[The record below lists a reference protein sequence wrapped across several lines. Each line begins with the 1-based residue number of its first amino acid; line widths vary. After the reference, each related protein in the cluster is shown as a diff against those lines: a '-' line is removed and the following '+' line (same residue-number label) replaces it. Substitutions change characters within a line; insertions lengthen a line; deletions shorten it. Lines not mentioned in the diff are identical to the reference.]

1 MLLFFHI
8 TIIWTLKYW
17 GEIMEDSKIIKLIL
31 TKESDGLNLLIEK
44 YGRLIYSKIL
54 KTLGEIGKDEVDQVF
69 NDVLMTFWQNID
81 CYDASKGS
89 LANYLMALSKY
100 KSIDFIRKNTRHVDN
115 QMELK
120 EEILNVADEE
130 DFSEEL
136 IKDNESFFKM
146 ISVLKEDTQRLF
158 VLRYLMEKPIEEI
171 AVDLNM
177 TSSNVYT
184 KLSRGRDKIKKLLGG
199 NKNGR

>member
-100 KSIDFIRKNTRHVDN
+100 KSIDFIRKNTRHIDN

>member
-1 MLLFFHI
+1 
-8 TIIWTLKYW
+8 
-17 GEIMEDSKIIKLIL
+17 MEDSKIIKLIL